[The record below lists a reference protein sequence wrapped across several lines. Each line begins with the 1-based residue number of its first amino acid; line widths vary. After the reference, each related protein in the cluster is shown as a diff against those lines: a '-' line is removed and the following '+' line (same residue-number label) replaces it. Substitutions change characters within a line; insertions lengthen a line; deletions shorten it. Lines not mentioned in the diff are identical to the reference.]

1 MVSILSLLRQFRQVN
16 NARVPNVGSGNGL
29 VLWSVVIWRTLY
41 LKKNRSYYL
50 KEKQQH
56 DSHQKP
62 DLVYATGKTSG
73 DYILSHIIKIA
84 SMKNTQNRIITVIM

>member
-1 MVSILSLLRQFRQVN
+1 MAHLISEKI
-16 NARVPNVGSGNGL
+16 
-29 VLWSVVIWRTLY
+29 
-41 LKKNRSYYL
+41 RSYYL

-56 DSHQKP
+56 DSHHKP

-84 SMKNTQNRIITVIM
+84 SMKNTQNRMITVIM